1 MDLDVRRLRVLREV
15 ALRGT
20 VTAAAESLGFT
31 PSAISQQLSALERES
46 GTALLERPGRRV
58 SLTEAGQALVRSTEP
73 VLAALEEAQA
83 ALERSRETVSGQ
95 LRVAASGSVAR
106 SLVIPVAARL
116 NASHPRLRV
125 SVQECGQE
133 GTRELRLGRL
143 DVVVTH
149 EYTRDRRGQ
158 EPELARVG
166 LFTED
171 MLAAAPAGLLA
182 RPVRLADLAGQV
194 WAAEPPESTC
204 GRAVRAACQAAG
216 FEPDI
221 RYVSSEPSVLL
232 SAVRTAGAVALLPG
246 LALVQPPP
254 GVDIQPVS
262 DPAVQRRVFAACR
275 RGSVRRPAIALLL
288 DQLQAAG
295 QTTAAAARPAGAS
308 PPDEAGAR
316 LVNAPA
322 AGPGQASESV
332 VRGGRPSG
340 GAAPR

>member
-1 MDLDVRRLRVLREV
+1 MELDVRRLRVLREV

-46 GTALLERPGRRV
+46 GTVLLERPGRRV
-58 SLTEAGQALVRSTEP
+58 SLTEAGQALVRSTEQ

-83 ALERSRETVSGQ
+83 VLEQSRETVSGQ

-116 NASHPRLRV
+116 NARYPRLRV
-125 SVQECGQE
+125 SVLECGLE
-133 GTRELRLGRL
+133 STRELRLGRL
-143 DVVVTH
+143 DAVVSH
-149 EYTRDRRGQ
+149 EYTRDRSSQ
-158 EPELARVG
+158 ESELTRVE

-182 RPVRLADLAGQV
+182 PPVRLTDLAGQV

-204 GRAVRAACQAAG
+204 GRAVRAACRTAG

-221 RYVSSEPSVLL
+221 RYVSSEPPVLL
-232 SAVRTAGAVALLPG
+232 SAVRAAGAVALLPR
-246 LALVQPPP
+246 LALAQPQP
-254 GVDIQPVS
+254 GVDVQSVT

-275 RGSVRRPAIALLL
+275 RGSSRRPAIALLIHE
-288 DQLQAAG
+288 LQTAG
-295 QTTAAAARPAGAS
+295 HLPTAAATRSAGAS
-308 PPDEAGAR
+308 PATG
-316 LVNAPA
+316 
-322 AGPGQASESV
+322 
-332 VRGGRPSG
+332 
-340 GAAPR
+340 